1 MPSASNKIGKLLLTP
16 TLPLKG
22 DTECLCTPFAADGS
36 VRRQVLSINIQEKKW
51 KQLSQMKPFRMK
63 MIFHDDLDPQAT
75 NLLFATNADAI
86 TEITQLASRHDFYA
100 LFTIESADEPV
111 LFYMGEKPLERRS
124 AKTDEADFY
133 VLAFPARCLEAID
146 LKATLSRP
154 WNTFVLTEAGIEQ
167 WPH

>member
-36 VRRQVLSINIQEKKW
+36 VRMQVLSINIQEKKW

-63 MIFHDDLDPQAT
+63 MIFHEDLDPQAT

-100 LFTIESADEPV
+100 LFTIESAEEPV
-111 LFYMGEKPLERRS
+111 LFYMGEKPLQRRS
-124 AKTDEADFY
+124 TKADEAD
-133 VLAFPARCLEAID
+133 VLRRCISSEMPRSDRPQGKAISTVEYLRFD
-146 LKATLSRP
+146 R
-154 WNTFVLTEAGIEQ
+154 NRD
-167 WPH
+167 